1 MQQSVTRAGKGAVT
15 ASARLVPFVV
25 ALFFVWGFAT
35 VLNDTLIPK
44 LKALFAL
51 NYTEVMLTQFS
62 FFIGY
67 FLFSVPAGRL
77 LERLGYM
84 RTIVIGLCVMACGCL
99 MFSPAAMIG
108 IYPVFLLALFIVAAG
123 ITILQVAANPFIAV
137 LGPEETSHSRLN
149 LAQAFNSLGT
159 FIGPWVGASL
169 LLSHQFVA
177 PDPHSLSPAALSAI
191 RIREAQSIQSLFV
204 AIAGVLAVLALV
216 FWTKRRAAA
225 ALGQEDTAKAAS
237 VWRVVLEHPRLALG
251 VVSIFVYVGAEVSLG
266 SVMINYLMQPAVLGV
281 AAVTAGHLVSFYWG
295 GAMVG
300 RLIGS
305 AILRFVSAGKVLA
318 LCALG
323 AATLATVSALSS
335 GLLAGGAIIAIG
347 LFNSIMFPTIF
358 TLGIEGLGEETP
370 QGSSALCMAIVGGA
384 VIPML
389 TGFAA
394 DRVGLSFALFIPVV
408 CYLWIASFGAL
419 SRSGSAPARSV

>member
-1 MQQSVTRAGKGAVT
+1 MQPAMTNTGKR
-15 ASARLVPFVV
+15 SAPATTTGLVPFVV

-51 NYTEVMLTQFS
+51 NYTEVMLTQFC

-67 FLFSVPAGRL
+67 FLFSVPAGRM

-84 RTIVIGLCVMACGCL
+84 RTIVIGLCVMAAGCL

-108 IYPVFLLALFIVAAG
+108 AYPAFLAALFVVAAG

-159 FIGPWVGASL
+159 FVGPWVGASL

-177 PDPHSLSPAALSAI
+177 PDPHSLSASALSTL
-191 RIREAQSIQSLFV
+191 RIREAQSIQLLFV
-204 AIAGVLAVLALV
+204 TIAAVLAILALV
-216 FWTKRRAAA
+216 FWGKRRAATTM
-225 ALGQEDTAKAAS
+225 GQENIAQAAP
-237 VWRVVLEHPRLALG
+237 VWRVVLQHPRLALG
-251 VVSIFVYVGAEVSLG
+251 VLSIFVYVGAEVSIG
-266 SVMINYLMQPAVLGV
+266 SVMTNYLMQASVLGV
-281 AAVTAGHLVSFYWG
+281 TAVTAGHLVSFYWG

-305 AILRFVSAGKVLA
+305 AVLRYVSAGRVLA
-318 LCALG
+318 VCALT

-335 GLLAGGAIIAIG
+335 GLFAGVTVIAIG
-347 LFNSIMFPTIF
+347 LCNSIMFPTIF
-358 TLGIEGLGEETP
+358 TLGIEGLGGETP

-384 VIPML
+384 IIPML
-389 TGFAA
+389 TGFTA
-394 DRVGLSFALFIPVV
+394 DRLGLGIALFIPVT

-419 SRSGSAPARSV
+419 SRPATA